1 MWHRFGSLSI
11 MSLEQLIFT
20 WKRQHL
26 VLTLFASI
34 FTLVLTLRQN
44 LLKNIELYLKT
55 IEKIKYK

>member
-34 FTLVLTLRQN
+34 FILVLSLRQN

>member
-1 MWHRFGSLSI
+1 

-34 FTLVLTLRQN
+34 FILVLTLRQN

>member
-26 VLTLFASI
+26 KLTLFASI
-34 FTLVLTLRQN
+34 FILVLTLRQN

>member
-34 FTLVLTLRQN
+34 FILVLTLRQN

>member
-11 MSLEQLIFT
+11 MSLEQLIFP

-34 FTLVLTLRQN
+34 FILVLTLRQN

>member
-34 FTLVLTLRQN
+34 FILVLTFCQN

>member
-20 WKRQHL
+20 WKRHL

-34 FTLVLTLRQN
+34 FILVLTLRQN
-44 LLKNIELYLKT
+44 LLKNIELYLKNN
-55 IEKIKYK
+55 

>member
-1 MWHRFGSLSI
+1 MWHRFGILSI

-34 FTLVLTLRQN
+34 FILVLTLRQN